1 MTGER
6 SKAKAR
12 EQAKRVADFAGT
24 STVYEGDVVPMSDLE
39 GRELTILD
47 FNYADSSYREG
58 EKFLSMQAE
67 LDGEKIVVNTN
78 AKVILKGFMNVPK
91 DQLPL
96 PVVFYM
102 EKPKS
107 GGKPYWNMR

>member
-1 MTGER
+1 MTG
-6 SKAKAR
+6 KAKER
-12 EQAKRVADFAGT
+12 EQAKRLADFAGT
-24 STVYEGDVVPMSDLE
+24 STVYEGEVIPMAELE
-39 GRELTILD
+39 DKELTISA
-47 FNYADSSYREG
+47 FNFADSSYREG

-78 AKVILKGFMNVPK
+78 AKVIMKGFLNVPK

-96 PVVFYM
+96 PVTFYM

-107 GGKPYWNMR
+107 GGRPYWNIR